1 MEQSGIEV
9 GVRAIRKWWESACR
23 ENRPFVILCEN
34 ANEHRE
40 EAKRNRGGRVHALIA
55 KHESQGTLI
64 LIYVSQT
71 STEMEQSGI
80 EVGVRAMKKKRGAR
94 CCLQQTDSSFQPSID
109 FKDFPLY
116 THVVSLPGTIVTI

>member
-1 MEQSGIEV
+1 M
-9 GVRAIRKWWESACR
+9 
-23 ENRPFVILCEN
+23 CEN

-55 KHESQGTLI
+55 KRESQSTLI

>member
-1 MEQSGIEV
+1 M
-9 GVRAIRKWWESACR
+9 
-23 ENRPFVILCEN
+23 CEN

-55 KHESQGTLI
+55 KRESQSTLI

-80 EVGVRAMKKKRGAR
+80 EVGVRAMKKKRGDR
-94 CCLQQTDSSFQPSID
+94 CCLQQTDSSFQPPID

>member
-1 MEQSGIEV
+1 MRQILFTVIWLIFSDVIGMQTIIEKKQSEFEMDV
-9 GVRAIRKWWESACR
+9 CIRTYSVAR
-23 ENRPFVILCEN
+23 E
-34 ANEHRE
+34 
-40 EAKRNRGGRVHALIA
+40 
-55 KHESQGTLI
+55 
-64 LIYVSQT
+64 SQT

-94 CCLQQTDSSFQPSID
+94 CLQKTDSSFYPPID

>member
-1 MEQSGIEV
+1 MRQILFTVIWLIFLDVIGMQTIIEKKQSEFEMDV
-9 GVRAIRKWWESACR
+9 CIRTYSVAR
-23 ENRPFVILCEN
+23 E
-34 ANEHRE
+34 
-40 EAKRNRGGRVHALIA
+40 
-55 KHESQGTLI
+55 
-64 LIYVSQT
+64 SQT

-94 CCLQQTDSSFQPSID
+94 CLQQTDSSFYPPID

>member
-9 GVRAIRKWWESACR
+9 GIRAIRKWWESACR

-55 KHESQGTLI
+55 KHESQSTLI
-64 LIYVSQT
+64 LIYVSQM

-80 EVGVRAMKKKRGAR
+80 EVGVRAIRKWWESACREKRPFVISVGS
-94 CCLQQTDSSFQPSID
+94 QSPS
-109 FKDFPLY
+109 
-116 THVVSLPGTIVTI
+116 

>member
-55 KHESQGTLI
+55 K
-64 LIYVSQT
+64 
-71 STEMEQSGI
+71 
-80 EVGVRAMKKKRGAR
+80 RG
-94 CCLQQTDSSFQPSID
+94 
-109 FKDFPLY
+109 
-116 THVVSLPGTIVTI
+116 

>member
-40 EAKRNRGGRVHALIA
+40 EAKRNRSGRSCYE
-55 KHESQGTLI
+55 KEKRSQML
-64 LIYVSQT
+64 L
-71 STEMEQSGI
+71 
-80 EVGVRAMKKKRGAR
+80 AAN
-94 CCLQQTDSSFQPSID
+94 
-109 FKDFPLY
+109 
-116 THVVSLPGTIVTI
+116 

>member
-1 MEQSGIEV
+1 MPASLPIKPKNSQTWTNKLY
-9 GVRAIRKWWESACR
+9 VRQVKEEPDAACSKLTPLFSCYR
-23 ENRPFVILCEN
+23 Y
-34 ANEHRE
+34 ANDYRE

-55 KHESQGTLI
+55 KRESQSTLI

-94 CCLQQTDSSFQPSID
+94 CCLQQTDSSF
-109 FKDFPLY
+109 
-116 THVVSLPGTIVTI
+116 

>member
-1 MEQSGIEV
+1 MQTIIEKKQSGFEMDV
-9 GVRAIRKWWESACR
+9 CMCTYSEAR
-23 ENRPFVILCEN
+23 EPERQ
-34 ANEHRE
+34 
-40 EAKRNRGGRVHALIA
+40 
-55 KHESQGTLI
+55 STLI

-94 CCLQQTDSSFQPSID
+94 CCLQQTDSSFYPPID

>member
-1 MEQSGIEV
+1 M
-9 GVRAIRKWWESACR
+9 
-23 ENRPFVILCEN
+23 
-34 ANEHRE
+34 
-40 EAKRNRGGRVHALIA
+40 HALIA
-55 KHESQGTLI
+55 KRESQSTLI

-94 CCLQQTDSSFQPSID
+94 CLQKTDSSFYPPID